1 MVLAVDEERNS
12 LIQLE
17 RQLQSDAS
25 DAAGAKL
32 ASVHKRLS
40 DIDAQGSAAA
50 AATTAATAAA
60 TAASAAT
67 AGSISR

>member
-50 AATTAATAAA
+50 AAATAATAAA
-60 TAASAAT
+60 TAAAAAT

>member
-50 AATTAATAAA
+50 VATAATAAA

>member
-1 MVLAVDEERNS
+1 VVLAVDEERNS

-50 AATTAATAAA
+50 AAAAA
-60 TAASAAT
+60 AVA